1 MIDLRHKITT
11 TIQETAEIRNSEI
24 NSLEDDTILLN
35 SGLDSLG
42 FAILVATLEDELGY
56 DPFVMMDTPVYPR
69 TLGEFIEI
77 YQRFSPK

>member
-35 SGLDSLG
+35 SG
-42 FAILVATLEDELGY
+42 E
-56 DPFVMMDTPVYPR
+56 PPR
-69 TLGEFIEI
+69 VSWRVFYL
-77 YQRFSPK
+77 